1 MAARLKILY
10 LVHRVPY
17 PPNRGDRIRS
27 FHVLDFLSARADVY
41 LATLAD
47 EPVSPDTVAALQQ
60 RSRQVA
66 IEPLDKSRWRRAMA
80 SLMAGRSAT
89 EGVFWSP
96 RLSQFV
102 RQWTRDVQFDAVAV
116 FCSSMAPYL
125 FMPELDGIPAIVDLV
140 DVDSEKLL
148 QYADSAKWLKRKLYS
163 LEGHRLRELEKTLT
177 KRASAVV
184 LVSEAEAALWRSIDP
199 NDRTH
204 AIPNGVDLDYF
215 QPAASDGRP
224 GRCIFVGA
232 LDYPPNIDAVCWF
245 TRHVWPEVRRQC
257 PHATFAI
264 VGRNPHPDVRR
275 LGSTAG
281 VEVIGAV
288 ADVRPHLAEASIAV
302 APLRIARG
310 IQNKVLEAMAAGRP
324 VIASPEAIEGL
335 EVVPQQHVIGAQSPS
350 QWSSEIMRL
359 CENPDARQQLACSGR
374 RYVEQRHNWAAC
386 LAPLEQLISASSIWS
401 DEKENPFIHWSE
413 VAPNQSSRR
422 SMVPAR

>member
-66 IEPLDKSRWRRAMA
+66 IEPLGKSRWRRAMA

-89 EGVFWSP
+89 EGLFRSP
-96 RLSQFV
+96 RLHQVV

-245 TRHVWPEVRRQC
+245 TRHVWPEVRRHC

-275 LGSTAG
+275 LGSAAG

-335 EVVPQQHVIGAQSPS
+335 GVESGRQVSVADQSAAWVSGLTELITHPGIRRSRSIAGRKYVEEQHN
-350 QWSSEIMRL
+350 WSSCLRTLEELIHTASGVVVHECRSAIPIRTPVGL
-359 CENPDARQQLACSGR
+359 CEG
-374 RYVEQRHNWAAC
+374 VG
-386 LAPLEQLISASSIWS
+386 
-401 DEKENPFIHWSE
+401 
-413 VAPNQSSRR
+413 
-422 SMVPAR
+422 